1 MLAQNIARMYSQ
13 NIQETYGEYYLRQLQ
28 TGKTPLSQAAH
39 NRNKMVLIGFV
50 SSEIDSLTTS
60 EAGQAILS
68 GMSQQM
74 RTEAIGFAKNLAFGT
89 IIRCAAAYIAGAVA
103 PEFLATGYAG
113 MALFSL
119 YQNGGAVLHTGA
131 ELVDALHQKEYAQ
144 IGSKCVGL
152 TLCIT
157 SLGAS
162 AKNTIIHCK
171 NAPELYA
178 ALAKHFKT
186 DRLALAGIPQAN
198 LAVSRNSQSNSK
210 SSNNPAKQK
219 ILPQAYIPSKI
230 NGVYKDAKYHH
241 PNSKGSVKSPCPKNG
256 QQALDTSIAV
266 QNKGGAPMEGK
277 RRIAACEGEFVVLD
291 RQRPGEYHG
300 HVRKWED
307 LEDIMQKTLKQNGLV
322 DKNGKIL

>member
-1 MLAQNIARMYSQ
+1 MPVLACNSGQSQALVTTHPQKTVKIASVAAPEKDMLAQNIAPMYSQ

-89 IIRCAAAYIAGAVA
+89 IIRCAAPYIAGAVA

-198 LAVSRNSQSNSK
+198 FAVSIKAQSTSNSKNSK
-210 SSNNPAKQK
+210 SSAQPRNANKASIAQAAEVARQQK
-219 ILPQAYIPSKI
+219 IKARFGDNAPNFIKNNTLPNDSDTILFSGHFIKTKHNYQGAAI
-230 NGVYKDAKYHH
+230 YK
-241 PNSKGSVKSPCPKNG
+241 GKN
-256 QQALDTSIAV
+256 
-266 QNKGGAPMEGK
+266 
-277 RRIAACEGEFVVLD
+277 
-291 RQRPGEYHG
+291 
-300 HVRKWED
+300 
-307 LEDIMQKTLKQNGLV
+307 
-322 DKNGKIL
+322 